1 MKKQKCIQTAINNM
15 KGTYTIL
22 MIAHRLSTVVDADRL
37 ILINDGKVE
46 AEGTHEQLL
55 KKSKTYRKLYENEL
69 E

>member
-1 MKKQKCIQTAINNM
+1 MVKL
-15 KGTYTIL
+15 KGTYTLL
-22 MIAHRLSTVVDADRL
+22 MLARRLSTVVDADRL

-55 KKSKTYRKLYENEL
+55 KKSKTYRELYENEL